1 MILIFVKK
9 NLLQTIN
16 FIFEIINANPK
27 LNGKNIFYSFSLF
40 FANLNAQ
47 NIPMTFHNGSF
58 KSIPLIIPGLMNPNL
73 SPKSNSGISLDV
85 GQKVYF
91 FPNGKKKN
99 RVLLFIVN
107 ATFNKDTILQMDEII
122 EKRKNQLLE
131 K

>member
-1 MILIFVKK
+1 MKKIFFT
-9 NLLQTIN
+9 LCI
-16 FIFEIINANPK
+16 
-27 LNGKNIFYSFSLF
+27 SFF

-58 KSIPLIIPGLMNPNL
+58 KSIPLIIPGVMNPNL
-73 SPKSNSGISLDV
+73 NPKSNSGVSLDV

-99 RVLLFIVN
+99 KELLFIVD
-107 ATFNKDTILQMDEII
+107 ATWKKDTILQIDEII
-122 EKRKNQLLE
+122 EKRKIELLE

>member
-1 MILIFVKK
+1 
-9 NLLQTIN
+9 
-16 FIFEIINANPK
+16 
-27 LNGKNIFYSFSLF
+27 
-40 FANLNAQ
+40 
-47 NIPMTFHNGSF
+47 MTFHNGSF

-99 RVLLFIVN
+99 RVLLFKVD

>member
-1 MILIFVKK
+1 MKK
-9 NLLQTIN
+9 LFL
-16 FIFEIINANPK
+16 AY
-27 LNGKNIFYSFSLF
+27 LVSLF

-58 KSIPLIIPGLMNPNL
+58 KSIPLSIPGVMNPNL

-99 RVLLFIVN
+99 RELLFIVN
-107 ATFNKDTILQMDEII
+107 TSFKRDTILQIDEII
-122 EKRKNQLLE
+122 ENRKIELLE